1 MTNQEMEQRLAEAL
15 AKCTPN
21 DLEGILSRC
30 STQKGHI
37 ISMRKKLT
45 SLIAACL
52 LLVLCAGGTFYYQS
66 AHAVASVVSLDVNP
80 SIELKINRHE
90 KVLSCTP
97 LNEDAFK
104 VLSDMDNGKDLEG
117 IKLDVAVNAIVGS
130 LVRNGYVTNDSS
142 VISISVKDKDETRAV
157 KVKEEVIKTVNTVLK
172 EQALTWAS
180 KLPEV
185 NQGSEN
191 QSAANQP
198 NLLSPTPEGTTPS
211 QPQLIGEEKAKNIAL
226 THAGIAENTL
236 TYCKSY
242 LDYDDDIPEH
252 YEVEFLVG
260 NTEYEYDI
268 DPYSGAILKE
278 KKEQKQEEKSVKEEN
293 LSTGQIP
300 SGISYIG
307 NNSAADIA
315 FSHAGINTSS
325 VRELEIELDEED
337 GKMVYEIDFKSG
349 NMEYEY
355 VIDALTGSILEQEC
369 KTDDD

>member
-21 DLEGILSRC
+21 DLEGILSHC
-30 STQKGHI
+30 STQKGYI
-37 ISMRKKLT
+37 IPMRKKLT

-66 AHAVASVVSLDVNP
+66 THAVASVVSLDVNP

-104 VLSDMDNGKDLEG
+104 VLSDMDNGKDLKG

-130 LVRNGYVTNDSS
+130 LVRNGYVTDDSS
-142 VISISVKDKDETRAV
+142 AISISVKDKDETRAV
-157 KVKEEVIKTVNTVLK
+157 KLKEEVIKTVNTVLRERSLSSAAK
-172 EQALTWAS
+172 I
-180 KLPEV
+180 PEES
-185 NQGSEN
+185 QSSEN
-191 QSAANQP
+191 QSAVNQP
-198 NLLSPTPEGTTPS
+198 NPPSPTSKGTTPS
-211 QPQLIGEEKAKNIAL
+211 QPGLIGEEKAKSIAL
-226 THAGIAENTL
+226 THAGITENTL

-242 LDYDDDIPEH
+242 LDYDDGIPEH
-252 YEVEFLVG
+252 YEVEFLAG
-260 NTEYEYDI
+260 NTEYEYEI

-278 KKEQKQEEKSVKEEN
+278 EKEQKPAEV
-293 LSTGQIP
+293 
-300 SGISYIG
+300 SYIG
-307 NNSAADIA
+307 VSYIGDNSAADIA
-315 FSHAGINTSS
+315 FSHAGVNASS
-325 VRELEIELDEED
+325 VRELEVELDEED

-355 VIDALTGSILEQEC
+355 VIDAITGSVLEHESEIE
-369 KTDDD
+369 D